1 MLRYEKP
8 VVLSRFAANRAVALL
23 MTHAVRILVAKAFV
37 LGLFVSQASAQAS
50 LNPAEMREL
59 AGQAALR
66 GQANLAY
73 DLSRALISRDDT
85 DLNAH
90 LIRSRAARDLGRNGD
105 ALMHARRAWSL
116 AGDAQTKY
124 AAALATAQALSSDG
138 RRTSA
143 QFWLRRAIE
152 LAPNEALKQR
162 AAEDFVYVRRRN
174 PWSTQ
179 LRFSVAPSSNI
190 NNGSRNDS
198 SELFGLPFE
207 FGLEGEAQALSGVE
221 ISTGFSTRYRLTEN
235 ERKRSDLTFGV
246 SHRTYVLSEDAK
258 DIAPDAQGADFAT
271 SSAYVALG
279 ESYALSGGK
288 ARLGWDAQLGRTW
301 YAGDPLL
308 DYTRIGVNYRRAA
321 GKRGLVSAAISR
333 DVQDGAGSRDDA
345 AILRVSLGYG
355 MALKNG
361 DQFSLS
367 TRVVQSTSEAGYLDY
382 DQRALSASYRM
393 AKPVGPAQLEFG
405 LTVSEKH
412 HDASS
417 LTPDGRD
424 ERTVEARVT
433 AALPEMDFY
442 GFMPTVTLNA
452 ERTDANIDLYETE
465 TYGIQLGVRSAF

>member
-1 MLRYEKP
+1 MALKLR
-8 VVLSRFAANRAVALL
+8 RFAVTFGAVAIA
-23 MTHAVRILVAKAFV
+23 AV
-37 LGLFVSQASAQAS
+37 QASAQAV
-50 LNPAEMREL
+50 LNPDEMREL
-59 AGQAALR
+59 AGQAVLQ
-66 GQANLAY
+66 GQAGLAY
-73 DLSRALISRDDT
+73 DLTGALVGRDDS
-85 DLNAH
+85 DINAH
-90 LIRSRAARDLGRNGD
+90 LVRSRAARDLGRNDD
-105 ALMHARRAWSL
+105 ALTHARRAWAL
-116 AGDAQTKY
+116 AG
-124 AAALATAQALSSDG
+124 ALATAQALSSDG

-190 NNGSRNDS
+190 NNGSRNGS

-235 ERKRSDLTFGV
+235 DRKRSDLTFGV
-246 SHRTYVLSEDAK
+246 SHRTYVLSKDAK

-279 ESYALSGGK
+279 ESYAMSGGK

-333 DVQDGAGSRDDA
+333 DMQDGAGSRDDA
-345 AILRVSLGYG
+345 AILRASLGYG

-367 TRVVQSTSEAGYLDY
+367 TRFVQSTSDAGYLDY
-382 DQRALSASYRM
+382 DRRALSASYRM
-393 AKPVGPAQLEFG
+393 AKPVGPTQLEFG

>member
-1 MLRYEKP
+1 MMQAAR
-8 VVLSRFAANRAVALL
+8 VLTANALL
-23 MTHAVRILVAKAFV
+23 
-37 LGLFVSQASAQAS
+37 LGLFVSQASAQDALS
-50 LNPAEMREL
+50 PSEMREL

-66 GQANLAY
+66 GQASVAF
-73 DLSRALISRDDT
+73 DLSEALISRDDT

-90 LIRSRAARDLGRNGD
+90 LIRSRAARDLGRNED
-105 ALMHARRAWSL
+105 ALRHARRGWSL
-116 AGDAQTKY
+116 ADDAQSQY

-152 LAPNEALKQR
+152 LAPNETLKQR
-162 AAEDFVYVRRRN
+162 AAEDLVYVRRRN

-235 ERKRSDLTFGV
+235 DRMRRDLTFGV
-246 SHRTYVLSEDAK
+246 SHRTYILSEDAK
-258 DIAPDAQGADFAT
+258 DIAPDAQGTDFAT

-279 ESYALSGGK
+279 ESHALSGGT
-288 ARLGWDAQLGRTW
+288 ARLGWNAQLGRRW

-308 DYTRIGVNYRRAA
+308 DYTRIGANYRRATS
-321 GKRGLVSAAISR
+321 KRGQVSAGISR
-333 DVQDGAGSRDDA
+333 EGQDGVGSRDDA
-345 AILRVSLGYG
+345 TILRASLGYG
-355 MALKNG
+355 IALRNG
-361 DQFSLS
+361 DQVSLS
-367 TRVVQSTSEAGYLDY
+367 THAVQSTSDADYLDY
-382 DQRALSASYRM
+382 DQRTLSASYTM
-393 AKPVGPAQLEFG
+393 AKPVGPAKLDFG
-405 LTVSEKH
+405 ISISEKH

-424 ERTVEARVT
+424 ERAIEARVT
-433 AALPEMDFY
+433 AALTEMDFY

-452 ERTDANIDLYETE
+452 EKTDTNIDLYETE
-465 TYGIQLGVRSAF
+465 NYGIQLGVRSAF